1 MHVNALDHV
10 NIICADLDA
19 SARFYA
25 ALLGLERRDG
35 PPPSAPHQI
44 QWMHDRGGR
53 PILHLNSVDC
63 PRAYDRAAISGA
75 ETGAIHHVALNCSE
89 PEVVLARLAGMGR
102 DFQRNR
108 IDSIG
113 LTQVFTLDPDGVLL
127 ELNFWDAS
135 AG

>member
-1 MHVNALDHV
+1 MQVNALDHV

-19 SARFYA
+19 SAAFYA

-35 PPPSAPHQI
+35 PPPSRPDQI
-44 QWMHDRGGR
+44 QWMHDGQGR

-63 PRAYDRAAISGA
+63 PRAYDRAAVSGG
-75 ETGAIHHVALNCSE
+75 ETGAIHHVALNCRESA
-89 PEVVLARLAGMGR
+89 VVLARLDDMGR
-102 DFQRNR
+102 DYQSNR

-127 ELNFWDAS
+127 ELNFWD
-135 AG
+135 GQ